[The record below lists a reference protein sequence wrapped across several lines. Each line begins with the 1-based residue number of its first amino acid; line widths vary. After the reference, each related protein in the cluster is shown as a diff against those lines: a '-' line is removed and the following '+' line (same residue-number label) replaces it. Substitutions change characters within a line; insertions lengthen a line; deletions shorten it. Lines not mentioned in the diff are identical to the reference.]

1 MTLLE
6 PDVSLTDL
14 GLAIE
19 CAGFATWLIHR
30 GAGLDPFGWWFI
42 FFFGATG
49 IAAFLGAMSHGFVP
63 DTESILSQILWFG
76 IFAAIGMAALA
87 CWAIGSRLLF
97 SDSVARRVLIA
108 MLVVFVIY
116 LIVFIQYDGSYFV
129 VIVNYLP
136 AAAFLLIALIIAYR
150 ARRDAY
156 LRTGI
161 WGVALTFVAAFV
173 QQSGI
178 AVHKVYFNH
187 NALYHV
193 IQAVALYLIFIAA
206 KGISR
211 QKTP

>member
-1 MTLLE
+1 
-6 PDVSLTDL
+6 
-14 GLAIE
+14 
-19 CAGFATWLIHR
+19 
-30 GAGLDPFGWWFI
+30 
-42 FFFGATG
+42 
-49 IAAFLGAMSHGFVP
+49 
-63 DTESILSQILWFG
+63 
-76 IFAAIGMAALA
+76 MAALA

-116 LIVFIQYDGSYFV
+116 LIAFIQYDGSFVV

-156 LRTGI
+156 LLTGI

-193 IQAVALYLIFIAA
+193 IQGVALYLIFIAA